1 MHGGPNASSGSL
13 GARVYD
19 LLEGDEPHF
28 DDLAWYR
35 ARLDGVRGCVLELAA
50 GTGRLTRALA
60 SIPPRLVAL
69 DLDLGMLGVLRD
81 RTTRIDGIVRGDL
94 LRLPFRSARGVSS
107 ETRRDHDGECG
118 FGACFCAYNALGCLL
133 DRADLRRAFD
143 EMRRVTVAGGK
154 CLFDVGEV
162 RPEELPRGEKRFD
175 GEHWVLP
182 DGGYLTRQI
191 RVRSVPEAE
200 RVDLDF
206 VYQEVKNGGVARE
219 EHTHTALNTWAL
231 EEYVRAAQDAGFEVA
246 VVDERFAS
254 PGPPIRL
261 WAFVE
266 LHAPG
271 PRSVLL

>member
-1 MHGGPNASSGSL
+1 
-13 GARVYD
+13 
-19 LLEGDEPHF
+19 
-28 DDLAWYR
+28 
-35 ARLDGVRGCVLELAA
+35 
-50 GTGRLTRALA
+50 
-60 SIPPRLVAL
+60 
-69 DLDLGMLGVLRD
+69 
-81 RTTRIDGIVRGDL
+81 
-94 LRLPFRSARGVSS
+94 
-107 ETRRDHDGECG
+107 
-118 FGACFCAYNALGCLL
+118 
-133 DRADLRRAFD
+133 
-143 EMRRVTVAGGK
+143 
-154 CLFDVGEV
+154 
-162 RPEELPRGEKRFD
+162 
-175 GEHWVLP
+175 VLP

-206 VYQEVKNGGVARE
+206 VYQEIRNGGVARE